1 MRHGKPRNRQA
12 GFTLIELAISL
23 IVIVEVLLAV
33 LMLFDFTNKLSHA
46 QTNIADMQESL
57 RLGQSEMEAMV
68 RMAGRGGLKFS
79 QTSPGQA
86 LWVTDNVTTANE
98 LIGDANSPKIVLGTD
113 VLTVRGVFTA
123 PIYQINFKDTT
134 VIQFLLANG
143 TTTTPDP
150 AAATFM
156 TLRISSVS
164 PTFINQ
170 DLQPLIDAVTK
181 KIPEALV
188 LVSARNP
195 DVFGV
200 VELIAD
206 DTQSIVNVAGQVT
219 LKMRIRN
226 STLSSAYALLSPT
239 GAYPNTMTSVSSVGL
254 LEEHRFYVRR
264 LYAITNNTAS
274 DPTPKLTRAR
284 FLPGTNIPYGPYDA
298 VAGTGDPNNVNNLKI
313 DLADNILDMQVALGL
328 DTVNHSPRTQPP
340 GSPAEPSGLT
350 TIQADRVNGY
360 ISESATGLN
369 DDWLYNNTNDNVA
382 NAVWANVPVYYV
394 RLNLLA
400 RTDRRDSKYEAPLLG
415 TIEDHVYAAN
425 DPLNLANTASGS
437 KQLRMFRR
445 RILQTVIDV
454 RNNV

>member
-1 MRHGKPRNRQA
+1 MRHRKPRNRQA

-57 RLGQSEMEAMV
+57 RLAQSEMEGLV

-79 QTSPGQA
+79 PTAPGQA

-98 LIGDANSPKIVLGTD
+98 RIGDNTSPQIVIGSD

-134 VIQFLLANG
+134 VIEFRTAANVV
-143 TTTTPDP
+143 TPDP
-150 AAATFM
+150 ALASTVR
-156 TLRISSVS
+156 LRISGVS

-170 DLQPLIDAVTK
+170 DLQPLIDAVNNNVS
-181 KIPEALV
+181 EAFV

-195 DVFGV
+195 DVFAV
-200 VELIAD
+200 VELIPS
-206 DTQSIVNVAGQVT
+206 QSVVNVVGQVT
-219 LKMRIRN
+219 LVFRIRGN
-226 STLSSAYALLSPT
+226 PGDLVSSYALLSPT

-264 LYAITNNTAS
+264 SYVIPNNTAS
-274 DPTPKLTRAR
+274 DPNSKLTRAR
-284 FLPGTNIPYGPYDA
+284 FMPGTNIAYGPTGN
-298 VAGTGDPNNVNNLKI
+298 AGNTANLSL
-313 DLADNILDMQVALGL
+313 DLADNVLDMQVALGL

-369 DDWLYNNTNDNVA
+369 DDWLYNNTNDSVA

-415 TIEDHVYAAN
+415 TIEDRVYAAN
-425 DPLNLANTASGS
+425 DPLNLANTAAGS